1 MAVYKQKDRDPK
13 TGELVESGIWWCEFS
28 FAGKRYRESTK
39 TTRKTLAGD
48 YEKRRR
54 LELQRQ
60 HATGKRTE
68 SSTRMLRTVKDAV
81 KAYCAGYD
89 CPNHRAQSIVWV
101 NGRAPHLER
110 HLGNVTLFDLTEDRI
125 REYMRK
131 RSEEGAGNR
140 TINMELLCLTRAV
153 GTTWRQLW
161 PAVPKLDEPCDIGR
175 ALSPEEEGRLLGAAS
190 KNKSHFIYAFIRIA
204 LLTGMRCGEI
214 RALQLRQLDLQKRE
228 LRVGHA
234 KTPAGEGRGIPM
246 SPELLDTISGRV
258 AWLEKTFGKLQPDWY
273 LFPFCERT
281 RPIDPTRQVTT
292 LKTSWESVRA
302 AAKVECRLHDLR
314 HTAATKM
321 AENDTPEATMKAL
334 LGHMSQAMIERYSH
348 VRMDAKRKALDSL
361 TLATP
366 IFGVPMVSPMVGS
379 QRRLKVVGK

>member
-1 MAVYKQKDRDPK
+1 MAVYKQKYRHPK
-13 TGELVESGIWWCEFS
+13 TGELVESEIWWCEFS

-68 SSTRMLRTVKDAV
+68 SPTRMLRTVKDAV

-131 RSEEGAGNR
+131 RNEEGAGNR
-140 TINMELLCLTRAV
+140 TINMELLCLTRAM

-190 KNKSHFIYAFIRIA
+190 KNRSHFIYPFLRIA

-214 RALQLRQLDLQKRE
+214 RALQLRQLDLEKRE

-246 SPELLDTISGRV
+246 NPELFDTISSRV
-258 AWLEKTFGKLQPDWY
+258 AWLEKTFGKRQPNWY
-273 LFPFCERT
+273 LFPFCKHT
-281 RPIDPTRQVTT
+281 RPVDPTRPVTT
-292 LKTSWESVRA
+292 LKTSWESVRT
-302 AAKVECRLHDLR
+302 AAKVSCRLHDLR

-334 LGHMSQAMIERYSH
+334 LGHMSQAMLERYSH
-348 VRMDAKRKALDSL
+348 IRMDAKRKALNAVK
-361 TLATP
+361 LAAP
-366 IFGVPMVSPMVGS
+366 IFGVPMVSPIVS
-379 QRRLKVVGK
+379 SKRRLNVVGK